1 MIDSLFQSGIDALS
15 PELQERLAEIL
26 EQYATSVECGD
37 PISLEPLLCDY
48 PELRVHVERMIAD
61 IDALCAIPSHHK
73 SSSISAFSHKSFHQG
88 MVLGDFEILQEI
100 GRGGMGVVYLAK
112 QRSLQRR
119 VALKMLPFA
128 AVLDPNQIARFHTE
142 AQAAASLHHPN
153 IVPVYSVGN
162 ERGVHFY
169 SMQYIDGQTMEAFL
183 ESLKRG
189 GASEHVW
196 MESASKEQNAV
207 RVDSTPN
214 AIQSTRRTLKSANYV
229 RQIVQKMADVAKA
242 LHYAHS
248 RGIIHR
254 DIKPSNLMV
263 DRQGNFWLTD
273 FGLARIQDGQSVTID
288 GDLVGTLRYMS
299 PEQANGRSHLVDHR
313 ADIYSLG
320 VTLYEMLTLHHA
332 FDGTDRYQVLASIQ
346 RAKPMPARLIN
357 PSIPVDLETIIAK
370 CMAPEKDERYAAAGE
385 LADDLHRFLHHQ
397 PIVAR
402 RPSVA
407 DRLGKWALRKKKW
420 VAAVG
425 MAVVLLAIGSVSFAL
440 IIMQQR
446 NRAEMFA
453 NNAHLIVDRLGSD
466 FADQLEGIP
475 GTEEIRRNILWETS
489 EYYSQLIKY
498 SEHDSALTRQAA
510 QAAHRLASVSQRLG
524 NLEAARLG
532 YQDALRRWEHVLSL
546 KKRNSKDAI
555 AIAAC
560 HRDLAIL
567 QSRLGDMQS
576 ARSHFDSAIGLLD
589 GTLNSQD
596 RDPASLEELAKTRSE
611 ISSFHVKTG
620 NPKRAI
626 ELLNQSVEE
635 LEKSLEQVSASD
647 RAPLLHQIAFALN
660 NHASIV
666 LDQDPAQAAELLQ
679 QSVQNQNEC
688 GMSYHSR
695 LSHRMLVAVV
705 QSNLGIA
712 ERKQG
717 HLAQAEQRFQQ
728 AFDELSS
735 VLKRYPDYVKGHVE
749 LAACYN
755 NWAQLHLENRNHDRA
770 RQCFEEAK
778 ALLLSAQMKF
788 PAQPE
793 IPHFLNRITRNLGVL
808 DELQARQ
815 KRDEEKGKP
824 RFVSESDGLS

>member
-1 MIDSLFQSGIDALS
+1 
-15 PELQERLAEIL
+15 
-26 EQYATSVECGD
+26 
-37 PISLEPLLCDY
+37 
-48 PELRVHVERMIAD
+48 
-61 IDALCAIPSHHK
+61 
-73 SSSISAFSHKSFHQG
+73 
-88 MVLGDFEILQEI
+88 
-100 GRGGMGVVYLAK
+100 
-112 QRSLQRR
+112 
-119 VALKMLPFA
+119 
-128 AVLDPNQIARFHTE
+128 
-142 AQAAASLHHPN
+142 
-153 IVPVYSVGN
+153 
-162 ERGVHFY
+162 
-169 SMQYIDGQTMEAFL
+169 MQYIDGQTVEAFL
-183 ESLKRG
+183 DSLKQG
-189 GASEHVW
+189 SISEHMWIDSTSTVQ
-196 MESASKEQNAV
+196 SAV
-207 RVDSTPN
+207 RVDSTPT

-229 RQIVQKMADVAKA
+229 RQIAHKMAEVAKA

-313 ADIYSLG
+313 ADIYSFG
-320 VTLYEMLTLHHA
+320 VTLYEMLTLRHA
-332 FDGTDRYQVLASIQ
+332 FDGSDRYQVLAAIERS
-346 RAKPMPARLIN
+346 KPTSVRSSN
-357 PSIPVDLETIIAK
+357 PSIPADLETIIAK
-370 CMAPEKDERYAAAGE
+370 CMAREKDERYATAGE

-546 KKRNSKDAI
+546 KKQNSEDAI

-635 LEKSLEQVSASD
+635 LEKSLEQVSASG
-647 RAPLLHQIAFALN
+647 RASAAVRSKPKRVRHVISL
-660 NHASIV
+660 SII
-666 LDQDPAQAAELLQ
+666 P
-679 QSVQNQNEC
+679 
-688 GMSYHSR
+688 SYAGR
-695 LSHRMLVAVV
+695 
-705 QSNLGIA
+705 
-712 ERKQG
+712 
-717 HLAQAEQRFQQ
+717 
-728 AFDELSS
+728 
-735 VLKRYPDYVKGHVE
+735 
-749 LAACYN
+749 C
-755 NWAQLHLENRNHDRA
+755 RA
-770 RQCFEEAK
+770 K
-778 ALLLSAQMKF
+778 
-788 PAQPE
+788 
-793 IPHFLNRITRNLGVL
+793 
-808 DELQARQ
+808 
-815 KRDEEKGKP
+815 
-824 RFVSESDGLS
+824 